1 MEPTLSKYDRIVK
14 LINNNCKPEEAVEL
28 EEYLEELLDDSL
40 KLNALIAAGVD
51 NWEWYGEAM
60 NIYNEWEKEEK

>member
-14 LINNNCKPEEAVEL
+14 LINNNCKLEEVVEL

-51 NWEWYGEAM
+51 NWECYGGAM
-60 NIYNEWEKEEK
+60 NIYNEWKKEEE